1 MDVTLERNLPH
12 NLDAER
18 SVLGAILIENK
29 LIHLAQEILREEHFY
44 RDGHRTLFRAM
55 GVLNER
61 HSAIDL
67 ITVKDEL
74 ARCGELD
81 RVGGAAYVS
90 SLLDGVPR
98 SANVEHYARIVR
110 QKAVL
115 RGLIGSASRILNR
128 CYEAEETAD
137 TLLDEAQR
145 DVMLL
150 AEGSLRTGFSH
161 VREVATPTLAYIDR
175 LHERRELITGLATG
189 YEKVDEMTSGLQ
201 RGDLVIIA
209 GRPSMGKTALAVNIA
224 QNAGV
229 LSGRT
234 VGIFSI
240 EMSREQVFLRLLTGQ
255 SRVDAHR
262 LRTGQLEPRDWESLK
277 NSFGALVEA
286 PIYID
291 DTPGITIFEMRAK
304 ARRLKMEHGLDLL
317 VVDYLQLLRG
327 RERIENRNQE
337 ISEMSR
343 SLKMLAKELDV
354 PVIAVSQ
361 LSRAPEQ
368 RGGDHRPQ
376 LADLRESGAI
386 EQDAD
391 LVMLLFREEYYKP
404 DKLDARGIAEVHIA
418 KQRNGPTGKVEL
430 VFIREYTRF
439 ENPDMSGMS
448 GGFAPMDSDFNAGG
462 GFPAHGDHEPIL

>member
-12 NLDAER
+12 SLDAER

-29 LIHLAQEILREEHFY
+29 LIHLAQEILKEEDFY
-44 RDGHRTLFRAM
+44 RDGHRTLFRTM
-55 GVLNER
+55 SVLNER
-61 HSAIDL
+61 RSAIDL

-74 ARCGELD
+74 ARSGDLD
-81 RVGGAAYVS
+81 KVGGAAYVS

-145 DVMLL
+145 EVMLL

-161 VREVATPTLAYIDR
+161 VREVAAPTLEYIDR
-175 LHERRELITGLATG
+175 IHERRELITGLATG
-189 YEKVDEMTSGLQ
+189 YEKIDEMTSGLQ
-201 RGDLVIIA
+201 RGDLVIVA

-229 LSGRT
+229 NHGRT
-234 VGIFSI
+234 VGIFSV

-262 LRTGQLEPRDWESLK
+262 LRTGQLEARDWESLK

-291 DTPGITIFEMRAK
+291 DTPGITLFEMRAK

-317 VVDYLQLLRG
+317 VVDYLQLLRS
-327 RERIENRNQE
+327 RERFESRNQE
-337 ISEMSR
+337 ISEISR

-354 PVIAVSQ
+354 PIIAVSQ

-439 ENPDMSGMS
+439 ENPDLSGM
-448 GGFAPMDSDFNAGG
+448 AGG
-462 GFPAHGDHEPIL
+462 YPPAGDDFPASGFPPPDDHEPIP